1 MSQRHGYLSYKE
13 SSLILFEP
21 FHFNKMSEKLA
32 AFDEFHDKVYSEIV
46 LEDILHVHDE
56 GMIHLE
62 EDVFLQLYVLKLL
75 ILHYDVFSD
84 TFHGKNL
91 LVLLILD

>member
-1 MSQRHGYLSYKE
+1 
-13 SSLILFEP
+13 
-21 FHFNKMSEKLA
+21 MSEKLA
-32 AFDEFHDKVYSEIV
+32 ALDEFHDKVDSEIV

-84 TFHGKNL
+84 TFHRKKLFVL
-91 LVLLILD
+91 LVLD

>member
-1 MSQRHGYLSYKE
+1 
-13 SSLILFEP
+13 
-21 FHFNKMSEKLA
+21 MSEKLA
-32 AFDEFHDKVYSEIV
+32 TLDEFHDKVDSEIV

>member
-1 MSQRHGYLSYKE
+1 
-13 SSLILFEP
+13 
-21 FHFNKMSEKLA
+21 MSEKLA
-32 AFDEFHDKVYSEIV
+32 AFDEFHDKVDSEIV

-91 LVLLILD
+91 LVLLILDEINFSKGSLAYHPEYQKIL